1 MRMMQLLLM
10 LVGKTKN
17 SVYRREIDEY
27 RRRLNRYFTCDIK
40 EIKEGKPGKRE
51 TPAAF
56 CRRQGSYLLG
66 EFQKPAG
73 LKLLLDER
81 GKSMTSRELAAFLER
96 LMTSGQQR
104 LVFFCG
110 GPFGY
115 DPSLR
120 EAADHLISLSPMTF
134 PHELAR
140 LLLFEQLYRAMTII
154 KNEPYHY

>member
-1 MRMMQLLLM
+1 E
-10 LVGKTKN
+10 V
-17 SVYRREIDEY
+17 
-27 RRRLNRYFTCDIK
+27 K
-40 EIKEGKPGKRE
+40 EIKEEKPGRRE
-51 TPAAF
+51 TPVAF
-56 CRRQGSYLLG
+56 CRRQGPKLLG
-66 EFQKPAG
+66 EFKKTEG

-81 GKSMTSRELAAFLER
+81 GRSMGSRDFAIFLQR
-96 LMTSGQQR
+96 LLESGHQN

-120 EAADHLISLSPMTF
+120 KAADHLVSLSPMTF

-154 KNEPYHY
+154 NNEPYHY

>member
-1 MRMMQLLLM
+1 MRLQLL

-17 SVYRREIDEY
+17 VAYHQEIVEY
-27 RRRLNRYFTCDIK
+27 HRRLNRYLTCDIK
-40 EIKEGKPGKRE
+40 EIKEEKPGRRE

-56 CRRQGSYLLG
+56 CRRQGPRLLG
-66 EFQKPAG
+66 EFKKTSG

-81 GKSMTSRELAAFLER
+81 GRSMGSRDFTLFLQR
-96 LMTSGQQR
+96 ALQSGHQS

-154 KNEPYHY
+154 NNEPYHY

>member
-1 MRMMQLLLM
+1 MQLLLM

-17 SVYRREIDEY
+17 SLCSQGIVEY
-27 RRRLNRYFTCDIK
+27 QRRLQRYFTCEIR
-40 EIKEGKPGKRE
+40 EIKEEKPGKRE
-51 TPAAF
+51 TSPAF
-56 CRRQGSYLLG
+56 CQRQAPRLLN

-81 GKSMTSRELAAFLER
+81 GRKMHSRDFAAFLQR
-96 LMTSGQQR
+96 LMTSSPQR
-104 LVFFCG
+104 LIFFCG

-140 LLLFEQLYRAMTII
+140 LLLFEQIYRAMTII

>member
-1 MRMMQLLLM
+1 MRLQLL

-17 SVYRREIDEY
+17 ATYHQEIAEY
-27 RRRLNRYFTCDIK
+27 RKRLNRYLVCDVK
-40 EIKEGKPGKRE
+40 EIKEEKPGRRE
-51 TPAAF
+51 TPDAF
-56 CRRQGSYLLG
+56 CRRQGPRLLE
-66 EFQKPAG
+66 EFNKPAG

-81 GKSMTSRELAAFLER
+81 GRAMGSRDFAIFMQKALQ
-96 LMTSGQQR
+96 SGHQS

-134 PHELAR
+134 PHEVAR
-140 LLLFEQLYRAMTII
+140 LLLFEQLYRSMTII
-154 KNEPYHY
+154 HKEPYHY

>member
-1 MRMMQLLLM
+1 MQLLLM
-10 LVGKTKN
+10 LVGKTRN
-17 SVYRREIDEY
+17 SVYQQEMVEY
-27 RRRLNRYFTCDIK
+27 QRRLSRYFTCEIK
-40 EIKEGKPGKRE
+40 EIKEEKPGKRE
-51 TPAAF
+51 TPTTF
-56 CRRQGSYLLG
+56 CQRQGPRLLK

-81 GKSMTSRELAAFLER
+81 GLNMNSRDFAAFLQR
-96 LMTSGQQR
+96 AIVSGPQK
-104 LVFFCG
+104 LIFFCG

-115 DPSLR
+115 DPILR
-120 EAADHLISLSPMTF
+120 EAADHMISLSPMTF

>member
-1 MRMMQLLLM
+1 MQLLLM
-10 LVGKTKN
+10 LVGKTRN
-17 SVYRREIDEY
+17 SIYSRELDEY

-56 CRRQGSYLLG
+56 CKRQSPQLLH

-81 GKSMTSRELAAFLER
+81 GKAMSSREFAVFLER
-96 LMTSGQQR
+96 LFTSGHQR

-120 EAADHLISLSPMTF
+120 QAADYLISLSSMTF

>member
-1 MRMMQLLLM
+1 MQLLLM

-17 SVYRREIDEY
+17 SIYCRELDEY
-27 RRRLNRYFTCDIK
+27 RRRINRYFTCETK

-51 TPAAF
+51 SPEAF
-56 CRRQGSYLLG
+56 CRRQGPKLLH

-81 GKSMTSRELAAFLER
+81 GKPMTSREFAAFLEK
-96 LMTSGQQR
+96 MIMAGHQR

-120 EAADHLISLSPMTF
+120 READHLISLSAMTF

>member
-1 MRMMQLLLM
+1 MQLLLM

-17 SVYRREIDEY
+17 SLCHQGIIEY
-27 RRRLNRYFTCDIK
+27 QRRLKRYLDCDIK
-40 EIKEGKPGKRE
+40 EIKEEKPGKRE
-51 TPAAF
+51 APMVF
-56 CRRQGSYLLG
+56 CRRQAPRLLS
-66 EFQKPAG
+66 EFKKPSG

-81 GKSMTSRELAAFLER
+81 GRNMNSREFAAFLQR
-96 LMTSGQQR
+96 AVTGGQQR
-104 LVFFCG
+104 LIFFCG

-120 EAADHLISLSPMTF
+120 EAADHLISLSPLTF
-134 PHELAR
+134 PHEIAR

>member
-1 MRMMQLLLM
+1 MRLQLL

-17 SVYRREIDEY
+17 PAYHQAIVEY
-27 RRRLNRYFTCDIK
+27 HRRLSRYLACEVK
-40 EIKEGKPGKRE
+40 EIKEEKPGRRE

-56 CRRQGSYLLG
+56 CRRQGPKLLG
-66 EFQKPAG
+66 EFKKNVG

-81 GKSMTSRELAAFLER
+81 GRSMGSRDFALFLQG
-96 LMTSGQQR
+96 LLQGGHQN

-115 DPSLR
+115 DSSLR
-120 EAADHLISLSPMTF
+120 ESADHLISLSPMTF

-154 KNEPYHY
+154 NNEPYHY

>member
-1 MRMMQLLLM
+1 M

-17 SVYRREIDEY
+17 SIYSREITEY
-27 RRRLNRYFTCDIK
+27 QRRLQRYLTCEVK
-40 EIKEGKPGKRE
+40 EIKEEKPGKRE
-51 TPAAF
+51 TPIAF
-56 CRRQGSYLLG
+56 CRRQGPRLLG
-66 EFQKPAG
+66 EFQKPEG

-81 GKSMTSRELAAFLER
+81 GQQMSSRDFASFI
-96 LMTSGQQR
+96 QR
-104 LVFFCG
+104 AMRNGSQKLVFFCG

-120 EAADHLISLSPMTF
+120 DAADHLISLSPMTF
-134 PHELAR
+134 PHEVAR

>member
-1 MRMMQLLLM
+1 MQLLLM

-17 SVYRREIDEY
+17 SLCSQGIAEY
-27 RRRLNRYFTCDIK
+27 QQRLQRYCACDVK
-40 EIKEGKPGKRE
+40 EIKEEKLGKRE
-51 TPAAF
+51 APQAF
-56 CRRQGSYLLG
+56 CQRQGPRLLN

-81 GKSMTSRELAAFLER
+81 GRNMNSREFAAFLQR
-96 LMTSGQQR
+96 AMTSGHQR

>member
-1 MRMMQLLLM
+1 MQLLLM

-17 SVYRREIDEY
+17 SLCTQGIAEY
-27 RRRLNRYFTCDIK
+27 QRRLQRYFTCDIK
-40 EIKEGKPGKRE
+40 EIKEEKPGKRE
-51 TPAAF
+51 TPQAF
-56 CRRQGSYLLG
+56 CQRQAPRLIN
-66 EFQKPAG
+66 EFKKPVG
-73 LKLLLDER
+73 IKLLLDER
-81 GKSMTSRELAAFLER
+81 GRNMNSRDFAAFLQR
-96 LMTSGQQR
+96 MMTSGQQR

-120 EAADHLISLSPMTF
+120 ETADHLISLSPMTF

>member
-1 MRMMQLLLM
+1 MQLLLM

-17 SVYRREIDEY
+17 STYSREIAEY
-27 RRRLNRYFTCDIK
+27 QRRLGRHLTCVVK
-40 EIKEGKPGKRE
+40 EIKEEKPGKRE
-51 TPAAF
+51 APAAF
-56 CRRQGSYLLG
+56 CRRQGPRLLN

-81 GKSMTSRELAAFLER
+81 GRNMDSRGFASFLQKSMI
-96 LMTSGQQR
+96 SGPQQ

>member
-1 MRMMQLLLM
+1 MQLLLI

-17 SVYRREIDEY
+17 SIYRREIDEY
-27 RRRLNRYFTCDIK
+27 QRRLSRYLPCEVK
-40 EIKEGKPGKRE
+40 EIKEEKPGKRE
-51 TPAAF
+51 APAAF
-56 CRRQGSYLLG
+56 CQRQGPRLLN

-81 GKSMTSRELAAFLER
+81 GQQMSSRDFAAFIQQAML
-96 LMTSGQQR
+96 SGPQR

-120 EAADHLISLSPMTF
+120 EAADHLISLSPLTF
-134 PHELAR
+134 PHEIAR

>member
-1 MRMMQLLLM
+1 MRLQLL

-17 SVYRREIDEY
+17 AAYRQEIVEY
-27 RRRLNRYFTCDIK
+27 RRRLSRYLVCDVK
-40 EIKEGKPGKRE
+40 EIREEKPGRRE

-56 CRRQGSYLLG
+56 CRRQGPRLLA
-66 EFQKPAG
+66 EFKKTAG

-81 GKSMTSRELAAFLER
+81 GRHMGSREFALFL
-96 LMTSGQQR
+96 QR
-104 LVFFCG
+104 ALQGGHQNLVFFCG

-154 KNEPYHY
+154 NNEPYHY

>member
-1 MRMMQLLLM
+1 MHLQLL

-17 SVYRREIDEY
+17 AAYHQDMVEY
-27 RRRLNRYFTCDIK
+27 QRRLSRYLTCEVK
-40 EIKEGKPGKRE
+40 EIKEEKPGRRE
-51 TPAAF
+51 TPTAF
-56 CRRQGSYLLG
+56 CRRQAPKLLG
-66 EFQKPAG
+66 EFKKTDG

-81 GKSMTSRELAAFLER
+81 GRTMGSRDFALFLQR
-96 LMTSGQQR
+96 LLESGHR
-104 LVFFCG
+104 NLVFFCG

-120 EAADHLISLSPMTF
+120 EAADHLISLSPLTF

-154 KNEPYHY
+154 NNEPYHY